1 MLPLIF
7 FSPYFQ
13 IFLVAVALWIVPEWL
28 GSFGQRA
35 KLDPHMY
42 DRRSYLVLV
51 ICIWFGTLLA
61 VWSAILLP
69 DAAIRVERRQI
80 FFAGIVLMMLGV
92 ALRWYAVQSRRRKP
106 NATPADPNGQIV
118 LLKGPYRLVRHPAYS
133 GTILT
138 FLGVGLAF
146 TNTASLL
153 LLMLCVVAGHIYR
166 VHAEERALVAS
177 LGAPYEQYMRRTAR
191 FIPFLF

>member
-1 MLPLIF
+1 MLPLVF

-13 IFLVAVALWIVPEWL
+13 IFLAAIVLWIVPEWL

-35 KLDPHMY
+35 KLDPQMQ

-51 ICIWFGTLLA
+51 IFIWFGALLG

-69 DAAIRVERRQI
+69 NAAIRAERRQL

-92 ALRWYAVQSRRRKP
+92 ALRWYAVRTRGRTP
-106 NATPADPNGQIV
+106 NPSPSDPNGQIV
-118 LLKGPYRLVRHPAYS
+118 TFKGPYRYVRYPAYS
-133 GTILT
+133 GTLLT
-138 FLGVGLAF
+138 FFGVGLAL
-146 TNTASLL
+146 TNVASLI
-153 LLMLCVVAGHIYR
+153 LLMACVLAGHIYR
-166 VHAEERALVAS
+166 VNAEERALLSS

-191 FIPFLF
+191 LIPFLL